1 MKTRTSLGLAAV
13 ASCAALVTAVGIGRD
28 GDGKSA
34 RSDSKPSNGPYVALG
49 DSYTAGPK
57 IPAQNGRPAGCDR
70 SSRNYPALVAGEL
83 GLKPHEFRDMSCS
96 GAITDDLFAPQST
109 GNGVNPAQLSAVSD
123 ATQLIT
129 LGIGGNDIGFS
140 SMITTCVK
148 VGVRYQIETRIGD
161 SETNGAPCRD
171 KYVSGDSDEVQA
183 KIEAAGGR
191 LSSVLDDIERQAPK
205 ARVYVVGY
213 PAILPADSSRC
224 ARAMG
229 LAPGDVRFLREKEQ
243 QLNAMLRNSAQA
255 AGAVYV
261 DTYASSIG
269 RDACADRDVRW
280 VEPLIPESA
289 AAPVHP
295 NERGELGMARAVLR
309 AVGTTS

>member
-1 MKTRTSLGLAAV
+1 MKTRTTLGLAAV

-28 GDGKSA
+28 SDGKSA
-34 RSDSKPSNGPYVALG
+34 SSYLKPSNGPYVALG
-49 DSYTAGPK
+49 DSYTSGPK

-83 GLKPHEFRDMSCS
+83 GVKSDEFRDMSCS
-96 GAITDDLFAPQST
+96 GATTDDLFAPQST
-109 GNGVNPAQLSAVSD
+109 DNGVNPAQLSAVSD
-123 ATQLIT
+123 ATRLIT

-148 VGVRYQIETRIGD
+148 VGVRYQIETRID
-161 SETNGAPCRD
+161 SETDDAPCRR
-171 KYVSGDSDEVQA
+171 KFVSAGTDEVQA

-191 LSSVLDDIERQAPK
+191 LSSVLDDIERRAPK

-213 PAILPADSSRC
+213 PAILPADSSGC
-224 ARAMG
+224 ERAMG
-229 LAPGDVRFLREKEQ
+229 LAPGDVSFLREKEQ
-243 QLNAMLRNSAQA
+243 QLNAMLRNSARV

-261 DTYASSIG
+261 DTYTSSIG
-269 RDACADRDVRW
+269 RDACAGQDVRW

-309 AVGTTS
+309 VVGATG